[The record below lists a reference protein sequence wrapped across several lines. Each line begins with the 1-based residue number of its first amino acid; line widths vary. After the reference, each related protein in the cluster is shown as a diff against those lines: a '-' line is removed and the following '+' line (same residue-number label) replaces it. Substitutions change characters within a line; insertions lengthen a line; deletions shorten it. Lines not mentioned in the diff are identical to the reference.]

1 MCAPRI
7 YCEGH
12 GEARLLRMRGGDPES
27 SDDSVVVVRCVY
39 CVCAWC
45 CGDVSLLGEKRGTAQ
60 QAEAE
65 REGSPLCPTTPN
77 KVRPAAPRSWVR
89 ALSCLV
95 VCLDADTVRTA
106 LVHQNTTQSL
116 TTDFEGDS
124 PAVISSCVAMHE
136 TPVEN

>member
-1 MCAPRI
+1 MCAPCI
-7 YCEGH
+7 YYEGH
-12 GEARLLRMRGGDPES
+12 GEARLLRVRGGDPES

-45 CGDVSLLGEKRGTAQ
+45 CGDVSLFGEKRGTAQ

-106 LVHQNTTQSL
+106 LVYTR
-116 TTDFEGDS
+116 
-124 PAVISSCVAMHE
+124 
-136 TPVEN
+136 TPHSH

>member
-45 CGDVSLLGEKRGTAQ
+45 SCGDVSLLGEKRGTAR

-65 REGSPLCPTTPN
+65 REGSPLTT
-77 KVRPAAPRSWVR
+77 VSDDAEQSEARRAALMGPRSLLLGR
-89 ALSCLV
+89 LLGCGHGTHCSRTPEHH
-95 VCLDADTVRTA
+95 TVTNYGLRR
-106 LVHQNTTQSL
+106 
-116 TTDFEGDS
+116 
-124 PAVISSCVAMHE
+124 
-136 TPVEN
+136 

>member
-45 CGDVSLLGEKRGTAQ
+45 SCGDVSLLGEK
-60 QAEAE
+60 EA
-65 REGSPLCPTTPN
+65 GH
-77 KVRPAAPRSWVR
+77 RPAGGGGEGRKST
-89 ALSCLV
+89 LIEI
-95 VCLDADTVRTA
+95 
-106 LVHQNTTQSL
+106 SL
-116 TTDFEGDS
+116 IE
-124 PAVISSCVAMHE
+124 
-136 TPVEN
+136 